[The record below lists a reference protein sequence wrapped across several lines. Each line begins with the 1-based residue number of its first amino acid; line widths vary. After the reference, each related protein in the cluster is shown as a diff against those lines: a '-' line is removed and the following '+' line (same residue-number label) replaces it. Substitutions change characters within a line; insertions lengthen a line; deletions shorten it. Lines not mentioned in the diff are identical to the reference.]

1 MAVVTDTIADMLT
14 RIRNANSMGYTEVTV
29 PASKLKIELA
39 RILKEEGFIKD
50 YKVVAEAD
58 SVLKNIELTLKYGNK
73 KEKVITGLKRISKP
87 GLRVYVKS
95 DEVPKVLNGLGI
107 AVISTSKG
115 IMTDKDARKQNLG
128 GEVLAYIW

>member
-14 RIRNANSMGYTEVTV
+14 RIRNANAMRYTEVSV
-29 PASKLKIELA
+29 PASKLKEELA
-39 RILKEEGFIKD
+39 RILKEEGFIED
-50 YKVVAEAD
+50 YKIVKKDVQGTI
-58 SVLKNIELTLKYGNK
+58 VLTLKYGKNK
-73 KEKVITGLKRISKP
+73 ERVITGLKRISKP

-107 AVISTSKG
+107 AIISTSKG
-115 IMTDKDARKQNLG
+115 IMTDKQARNEKLG

>member
-14 RIRNANSMGYTEVTV
+14 RIRNANSMRYTEVKV
-29 PASKLKIELA
+29 PASNLKLELA

-50 YKVVAEAD
+50 YKVLDEKVQGM
-58 SVLKNIELTLKYGNK
+58 IILTLKYGQNK
-73 KEKVITGLKRISKP
+73 ERVITGLKRISKP
-87 GLRVYVKS
+87 GLRVYAKA

-115 IMTDKDARKQNLG
+115 VMTDKEARKQNLG